1 MVCRKYAGLRTPKV
15 CEGSTTGKK
24 QVLGRWSRRVHAA
37 RTSSASSRTLP
48 LDLALVLDAA
58 ELQR

>member
-1 MVCRKYAGLRTPKV
+1 MSVENTPRLRTPKV

-24 QVLGRWSRRVHAA
+24 QVLGRGRRGQHAA
-37 RTSSASSRTLP
+37 RTSSASSRTFP